1 MHDFPAA
8 QLLAQQSQT
17 NGTAGTAGLAPRTRH
32 RRYSMAAAATALA
45 ITAMT
50 VGTANAADPVNSIN
64 SYTADPGAVLA
75 GKLISWQGEVLANR
89 NLNGFSAFSA
99 AGVATPSPINAGAP
113 IKTMGLFN
121 GLLAW
126 VDTANNVKTSN
137 PGGTVVNLGPVSA
150 TANSLLGVGT
160 QLWVA
165 RAGGIDRYSPSASL
179 GGASPITL
187 SAGAAVEMAIGADG
201 NVWVVEKNA
210 GVDMLTRWSL
220 IGAPVSTAVNFA
232 NSSADPVALALGP
245 DNAMWVVLGGTNSVA
260 RFDANGSYA
269 EFALPG
275 GAVPSAIAAGADGMW
290 LIENGLNNVSKL
302 SFSGG
307 AFTRTAYAA
316 PSAFGLRGIV
326 IGPDANVWTV
336 GTNVNRMGR
345 FGTVS
350 PTTTTTTTTTIA
362 ATTTTTTT
370 TLAPAPTLPPTTAK
384 PLTSP
389 VTTKKVLK
397 KVCTKSVKRKVRVNG
412 KLVTR
417 TVCTKYKFV

>member
-1 MHDFPAA
+1 MHDFPSASLPVNQCSSSGPA
-8 QLLAQQSQT
+8 DPT
-17 NGTAGTAGLAPRTRH
+17 RPVRH
-32 RRYSMAAAATALA
+32 RRTRVAAAATALA
-45 ITAMT
+45 ITALT
-50 VGTANAADPVNSIN
+50 VGTAQAADPVNSIN
-64 SYTADPGAVLA
+64 SYTADPGATLA
-75 GKLISWQGEVLANR
+75 GKLISWQGEILANR
-89 NLNGFSAFSA
+89 NLNGFTAFSA

-113 IKTMGLFN
+113 VKTMGLFN

-165 RAGGIDRYSPSASL
+165 RAGGIDRYAPSSSL
-179 GGASPITL
+179 GGASTITL
-187 SAGAAVEMAIGADG
+187 SAGAAVELAIGADG

-210 GVDMLTRWSL
+210 GVDMLTRWSP
-220 IGAPVSTAVNFA
+220 IGAPVSTAFNFA
-232 NSSADPVALALGP
+232 NSGADPAALALGP
-245 DNAMWVVLGGTNSVA
+245 DNAMWVVLAGTNSVA

-275 GAVPSAIAAGADGMW
+275 GAVPGAIAAGSDGMW

-302 SFSGG
+302 TFSGG

-316 PSAFGLRGIV
+316 PSAFGLRGIA

-345 FGTVS
+345 FGTLS
-350 PTTTTTTTTTIA
+350 PTTTTTTSTTIA
-362 ATTTTTTT
+362 ATTTTTTS
-370 TLAPAPTLPPTTAK
+370 TLPPAPTLPPTTAK
-384 PLTSP
+384 PLTQP
-389 VTTKKVLK
+389 VTTKAAAK
-397 KVCTKSVKRKVRVNG
+397 KR
-412 KLVTR
+412 
-417 TVCTKYKFV
+417 VCTKYVKRRVKVKGKFVTQSVCTRYKLV